1 MILNSVPVVLPVD
14 LEACVVLVFSCACVV
29 LALASALPSAAQPLS
44 QQLRE
49 IATVTVA
56 VVNLEYEGS
65 VLPVTV
71 RTLNENEAICFG
83 RFSVIFYGYACVSE
97 CVCI

>member
-1 MILNSVPVVLPVD
+1 MD

-44 QQLRE
+44 QQLLE

-71 RTLNENEAICFG
+71 RTLNENEGICFG
-83 RFSVIFYGYACVSE
+83 RFSVILYGCVSE